1 MNSKRQISVG
11 EALKLLNDGNKL
23 EGVDIDFK
31 RSKVKALD
39 AFKLG
44 QAGIEVPDV
53 VIVYDDD
60 DVAYDPDFDDYEW
73 KRSKMDPYNSLKQ
86 SLTVNIEIEGDVKA
100 WIQRNGIEIDQLIE
114 KLIRDFYSSNQMI
127 KGK

>member
-1 MNSKRQISVG
+1 MNSNQISVA
-11 EALKLLNDGNKL
+11 EALKLLKDGKKL
-23 EGVDIDFK
+23 EGVVIDFNL
-31 RSKVKALD
+31 SKVKAMD

-44 QAGIEVPDV
+44 QAGIEVPDE
-53 VIVYDDD
+53 VIVYDDA

-73 KRSKMDPYNSLKQ
+73 KRTKIDPFNSLKER
-86 SLTVNIEIEGDVKA
+86 LTVNIEIEGDIKA
-100 WIQRNGIEIDQLIE
+100 WVQKNGIEIDHLIE